1 MLDVP
6 SFNDGESAV
15 GFGSR
20 QVGGGKGPGNPH
32 GEEGELLYYID
43 RNVVEGEYRV
53 AMTTNDTGGK
63 DEGGNDT
70 VELMKIDVILNP
82 NLEHLR

>member
-1 MLDVP
+1 MMIYNNQTV
-6 SFNDGESAV
+6 SGS
-15 GFGSR
+15 FGSR
-20 QVGGGKGPGNPH
+20 QVGGGKGSGNPH

-43 RNVVEGEYRV
+43 RNVVKSEYCV

>member
-1 MLDVP
+1 MMIYNNQTGNG
-6 SFNDGESAV
+6 SFGL
-15 GFGSR
+15 R

-32 GEEGELLYYID
+32 GEESEFLYYID
-43 RNVVEGEYRV
+43 RNVVEGEYCV
-53 AMTTNDTGGK
+53 VMTTNDTGGK